1 MTLKSPSSSPAKFSV
16 LLNVRVPLATRGG
29 SSIGFYMRLRQRFGM
44 VTLTLDFGIL
54 SDEGGYMILI
64 MVVMAV
70 SMVA

>member
-1 MTLKSPSSSPAKFSV
+1 
-16 LLNVRVPLATRGG
+16 
-29 SSIGFYMRLRQRFGM
+29 M